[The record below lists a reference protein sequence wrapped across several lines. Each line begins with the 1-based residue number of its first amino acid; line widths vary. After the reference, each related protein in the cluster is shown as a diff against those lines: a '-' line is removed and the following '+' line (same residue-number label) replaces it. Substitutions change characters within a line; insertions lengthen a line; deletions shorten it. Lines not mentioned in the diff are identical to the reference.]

1 MDASALKEAKGWID
15 PCPLWDEDGKAYM
28 VFAYAKSRC
37 GIKHKL
43 SICEISPDAERVLS
57 EPRLVY
63 DGTQTNPTLE
73 GPKLYKRNGWYYI
86 FAPAGGVETGW
97 QTVLRSRTST
107 DRMSTGLCSMRAA
120 AGSTAL
126 TRAAG

>member
-43 SICEISPDAERVLS
+43 SVCEISLDAENPFRA
-57 EPRLVY
+57 RLVY

-73 GPKLYKRNGWYYI
+73 GPNFISGMAGIISLRLPEAWRRDGRPCC
-86 FAPAGGVETGW
+86 APGRLR
-97 QTVLRSRTST
+97 TV
-107 DRMSTGLCSMRAA
+107 
-120 AGSTAL
+120 
-126 TRAAG
+126 